1 MSLWDTLRKYSAR
14 RLLKVI
20 VRSIHLIGI
29 AGVFGAAMAHTT
41 EPVYF
46 TLSLISGI
54 VLLIME
60 AYSGWLW
67 FIQIRGIT
75 LYIKLLILHLIHLY
89 PESSIPCLITVI
101 AISGFIS
108 HAPGYIRYFSIL
120 HGKVV
125 HSNEEMLG

>member
-1 MSLWDTLRKYSAR
+1 MSLWDTLRKYNAR

-29 AGVFGAAMAHTT
+29 AGVFGAAMAQTT

-46 TLSLISGI
+46 TVSIVSGS
-54 VLLIME
+54 VLMLME

-67 FIQIRGIT
+67 FVQLRGIA

-89 PESSIPCLITVI
+89 PETSILGLITVI
-101 AISGFIS
+101 AISGFMS